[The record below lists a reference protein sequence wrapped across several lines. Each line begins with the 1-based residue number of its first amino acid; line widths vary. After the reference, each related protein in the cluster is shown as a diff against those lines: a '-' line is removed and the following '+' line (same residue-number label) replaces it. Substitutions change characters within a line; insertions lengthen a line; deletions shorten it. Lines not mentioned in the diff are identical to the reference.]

1 MANKKG
7 APKRRPRAAAA
18 ASVRFPDVELGAGG
32 GVDVVRDALAR
43 LLPLLAPA
51 LIERI
56 SKPSPAA
63 PAAEGRLIRIE
74 TQLGYLSNGHHALD
88 NRTKALAAEVEELR
102 QRLAAV
108 ERH

>member
-1 MANKKG
+1 MTKKKG
-7 APKRRPRAAAA
+7 ALKRRPRAAAA
-18 ASVRFPDVELGAGG
+18 ASVRQPDVELGGG
-32 GVDVVRDALAR
+32 SVDVVRDALAR

-56 SKPSPAA
+56 SKAPVAA

-74 TQLGYLSNGHHALD
+74 TQLGYLSNGHHVLD
-88 NRTKALAAEVEELR
+88 NRAKALAAEVEELR

>member
-1 MANKKG
+1 MAKSKG
-7 APKRRPRAAAA
+7 ASKRARSRRAPA
-18 ASVRFPDVELGAGG
+18 DHVELGAGPI
-32 GVDVVRDALAR
+32 DVVGPLLQVLGPRLADALVAR
-43 LLPLLAPA
+43 LSAP
-51 LIERI
+51 
-56 SKPSPAA
+56 PAA
-63 PAAEGRLIRIE
+63 PAPEANGRLIRIE